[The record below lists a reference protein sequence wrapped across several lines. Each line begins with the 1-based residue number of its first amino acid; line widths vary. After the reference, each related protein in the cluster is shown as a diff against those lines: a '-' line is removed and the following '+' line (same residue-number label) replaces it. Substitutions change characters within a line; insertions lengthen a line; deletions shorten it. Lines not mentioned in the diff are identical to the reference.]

1 MAITL
6 IKVDEIT
13 KVTDTCIHCRFE
25 GMEKPLYI
33 SRAMRGETC
42 DVVNLKAGIVEC
54 YVWLAKKTAEALGL
68 ELEDIEK
75 AVYIV

>member
-1 MAITL
+1 MTVTV
-6 IKVDEIT
+6 IKVDKIT
-13 KVTDTCIHCRFE
+13 KVTEKCIHCQFE

-33 SRAMRGETC
+33 SREMRGETC
-42 DVVNLKAGIVEC
+42 DVINLNEGIVEC
-54 YVWLAKKTAEALGL
+54 YQWLAKKTAAALGL

>member
-1 MAITL
+1 MAVTV

-13 KVTDTCIHCRFE
+13 KVTEKCIHCRFE

-42 DVVNLKAGIVEC
+42 NVIDLEAGLVEC
-54 YVWLAKKTAEALGL
+54 YQWLAKKTAAALNL
-68 ELEDIEK
+68 DLEDIEK
-75 AVYIV
+75 PEYAI